1 MDHHCEHVGFNSSL
15 QPNVR
20 GMIRETLEFEIVKMQ
35 ASKGVDMIDGGQILE
50 TQVCIMNF
58 KLNTFD
64 DITYKHIMYGG
75 QIK

>member
-1 MDHHCEHVGFNSSL
+1 
-15 QPNVR
+15 
-20 GMIRETLEFEIVKMQ
+20 MIRETLEFEIMKMQ
-35 ASKGVDMIDGGQILE
+35 ASKGVDMIDGGHILE

>member
-1 MDHHCEHVGFNSSL
+1 M
-15 QPNVR
+15 
-20 GMIRETLEFEIVKMQ
+20 KMQ
-35 ASKGVDMIDGGQILE
+35 ASKGVDMIDGGHILE